1 MILNR
6 KTKYFL
12 SIYIKFYRTWITYL
26 QTFLLA
32 SLLLRLSTFV
42 LTKWF
47 PLMAT
52 GENELWDDPSGLVSQ

>member
-12 SIYIKFYRTWITYL
+12 SIYIKFYPTWITYL

-47 PLMAT
+47 PLMVT
-52 GENELWDDPSGLVSQ
+52 GENEL